1 MYANDIT
8 RITPPAT
15 LADLAALDATRE
27 VPYLKARCNRMG
39 IHIPSPN
46 PPPPEIIPYIER
58 RLYEHNKRRSMFL
71 SDCSGDYF
79 EWKAIKED
87 LEEFISYLRSLNPVN
102 HVNPLQNPS
111 SEHRHKTEPK
121 PDGNGTTLQT
131 NDSERTKNEP
141 EADQKRTE
149 TEPKVENA
157 AQAPANPPVLNS
169 QKLKLP
175 EPGEPTEPAP
185 ETVQQYLIRLRDENP
200 DMSLQQLQDLAS
212 KTILPKPEDSN
223 LREYGSIYFDIYGPA
238 KRARLDQLHPE
249 VQQGLLLMLEDLS
262 LQKLQRKLAL
272 PPPFGLYIMVSKSA
286 LRRFKIRHHTLETKR
301 NRRSLHK
308 QIQAVL
314 TQPDLS
320 DADFARVT
328 DQLLKLR
335 LVESGLKPDPDL
347 AETKSLI
354 DMIEKIRAGKLAER
368 KIALAESKAGDA
380 KKHSTRSS

>member
-1 MYANDIT
+1 
-8 RITPPAT
+8 
-15 LADLAALDATRE
+15 
-27 VPYLKARCNRMG
+27 
-39 IHIPSPN
+39 
-46 PPPPEIIPYIER
+46 
-58 RLYEHNKRRSMFL
+58 

-87 LEEFISYLRSLNPVN
+87 LEEFISYLRSLQNSSLEKRHVSEPNPN
-102 HVNPLQNPS
+102 QK
-111 SEHRHKTEPK
+111 R
-121 PDGNGTTLQT
+121 TTLQS
-131 NDSERTKNEP
+131 NDPERTENEP